1 MTSVCIVGHDTCINI
16 LIFRVNT
23 AETVFAAWCIKAS
36 VTADLDRA
44 VSQPTEETNDR
55 RKLCCKFRQGQL
67 QQYKEF

>member
-1 MTSVCIVGHDTCINI
+1 MPSVCIVGHDTCINI

-23 AETVFAAWCIKAS
+23 AEKVF
-36 VTADLDRA
+36 VTADLDHA

-55 RKLCCKFRQGQL
+55 RKLCYKFRLGQL